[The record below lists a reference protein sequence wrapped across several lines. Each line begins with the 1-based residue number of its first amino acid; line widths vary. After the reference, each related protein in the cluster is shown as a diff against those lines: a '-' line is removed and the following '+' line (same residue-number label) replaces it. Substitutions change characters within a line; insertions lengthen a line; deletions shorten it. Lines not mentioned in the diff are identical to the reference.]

1 MSTEI
6 PQEQREA
13 VVFALRP
20 APFILLAQSNG
31 TPNLQMG
38 AAKDTGF
45 LSPKVPVWGQWHLI
59 WMGRT

>member
-13 VVFALRP
+13 VAFALWP

-31 TPNLQMG
+31 N
-38 AAKDTGF
+38 
-45 LSPKVPVWGQWHLI
+45 S
-59 WMGRT
+59 R